1 MKWTRTYLSC
11 AGCSQRCAVTDF
23 SVVGESDPAC
33 DLIVAWNLLPASV
46 RDAFRAIVRVDD
58 ATWARGRGRAVTKA
72 LMALPYYQHTNP
84 AFADNA
90 RHVIRE
96 FLADHEPGA

>member
-1 MKWTRTYLSC
+1 MKCTRTYLSC

-46 RDAFRAIVRVDD
+46 RDASRAIVRVDD
-58 ATWARGRGRAVTKA
+58 A
-72 LMALPYYQHTNP
+72 
-84 AFADNA
+84 
-90 RHVIRE
+90 
-96 FLADHEPGA
+96 PGLGAAAGP